1 MTLETGLSE
10 DYIVRDATALRK
22 LYGSPHDAS
31 IAKQADYLHPLY
43 QEFIRASP
51 FVVLAT
57 AGLDGLDT
65 SPRGDAPGFVAIE
78 DERTLLLPDRRGNN
92 RIDCLINITSDPRV
106 SLIFLIP
113 GVNET
118 IRVTG
123 TAEISIRPDLLARFE
138 ADRKL
143 PRTVLIIRVREV
155 FFQCAKALM
164 RSELWNPSRQISRSS
179 LPSNGT
185 ILSTLTQDR
194 IDAVEYDRLAP
205 ARLRDTLY

>member
-1 MTLETGLSE
+1 MDE
-10 DYIVRDATALRK
+10 DYIIRDEASLRA
-22 LYGSPHDAS
+22 LYGSPHEAA
-31 IAKQADYLHPLY
+31 IAKQVAYLHPLY

-51 FVVLAT
+51 FVILAT
-57 AGLDGLDT
+57 AGRDGLDT

-78 DERTLLLPDRRGNN
+78 NERSLLLPDRRGNN
-92 RIDCLINITSDPRV
+92 RVDGLINLTSDPRV
-106 SLIFLIP
+106 ALIFLVP

-118 IRVTG
+118 LRVAG
-123 TAEISIRPDLLARFE
+123 SAEISTRPDLLARFE

-143 PRTVLIIRVREV
+143 PRTVLIIHVQEV

-164 RSELWNPSRQISRSS
+164 RSDLWNPSRQISRSC

-185 ILSTLTQDR
+185 ILSTLSQAR
-194 IDAVEYDRLAP
+194 IDAAEYDRAAP